1 MKRFRLAFIGAGNR
15 ANLVHYPS
23 FADLDNVEIV
33 GVCDIDAQRLKNTCD
48 KYHVPQDRRWTGGVL
63 VYREMLDEVEP
74 DGVAVIGQPHIMF
87 DIWVYVLEHG
97 YNLYIEKPMGITIH
111 QARLLNMLAEK
122 HNAVATVAFQR
133 RITPVV
139 MQLRE
144 KCLTHGPITHS
155 LVRFYKCEP
164 KPFICA
170 RDHMMDDCV
179 HSIDT
184 LRWVFD
190 DRKIER
196 VSSICQSI
204 GTPDVNY
211 ISATLEFEDG
221 GKGYLINSWTSGR
234 RIFDMEMHAPGIC
247 AEVEHEKGGRYF
259 ENGDTEGV
267 PITAVDAAG
276 SDAFHVY
283 TGVENLA
290 RDFVACCQ
298 DRNRRPASGF
308 SNAIQTME
316 AAEIILAQALR
327 RRNQE
332 EGVCC

>member
-1 MKRFRLAFIGAGNR
+1 MKRFRMAFIGAGNR

-23 FADLDNVEIV
+23 FAELDNVEIV
-33 GVCDIDAQRLKNTCD
+33 GICDIDAQRLHDTAE

-63 VYREMLDEVEP
+63 AYRDMLRETAP

-87 DIWVYVLEHG
+87 DIWVYVLEQG

-111 QARLLNMLAEK
+111 QARLLNMLAQK
-122 HNAVATVAFQR
+122 HGVVATVAFQR

-144 KCLTHGPITHS
+144 RCLTHGPLTHS

-164 KPFICA
+164 APFVCA

-184 LRWVFD
+184 LRWAFD
-190 DRKIER
+190 DRRIER
-196 VSSICQSI
+196 ITSLCQAI
-204 GTPDVNY
+204 GTPDINY
-211 ISATLEFEDG
+211 ISATLEFEGG

-247 AEVEHEKGGRYF
+247 AEVEHEKGGRFY
-259 ENGDTEGV
+259 ENGDTVGV
-267 PITAVDAAG
+267 PVTSSEAAG
-276 SDAFHVY
+276 SSCFHVY
-283 TGVENLA
+283 TGVEGLA
-290 RDFVACCQ
+290 KDFVACCQ
-298 DRNRRPASGF
+298 NRSRKPMSGF
-308 SNAIQTME
+308 DNALKTME
-316 AAEIILAQALR
+316 AAEMILAQALLR
-327 RRNQE
+327 SKQE
-332 EGVCC
+332 GLCC